1 MRHCRGEH
9 ICRALCEFRSLT
21 HLQTSLSSL
30 GAISTRRSS
39 QTPKTSH
46 RRFELEDVKQ
56 LVRKKMGHT
65 FPNAPVHHPHQ
76 RFDKDAYAK
85 LKSQLPSPPVTPEK
99 ESKSATRFQSVAI
112 TAESTPRTPSHNGK
126 KNMNRAPIQLPTPP
140 KTPKTEKVS
149 QFPFPDQPVLSKS
162 SLGSKGASEIRISAN
177 LETSGVV
184 QPKLEHPRRPPME
197 VRSVSN
203 QRNISDTCI
212 ADPFN
217 DEPAPQTPKH
227 VLRPVSIASAT
238 PAELARIINR
248 RYAPKPV
255 GLCNI
260 VAPKSS
266 IGFNDTIIAR
276 VSAGLGTSEAIQPKP
291 EQPRQPPTE
300 VRRLQNRR
308 NDWDTSTAIP
318 FNDGLAL
325 PTSKTISRPI
335 SNASAA
341 LANGHSLKDFQAL
354 DLQRLIRREHGE
366 KVCGTNISN
375 DVGLLLAYNMG

>member
-1 MRHCRGEH
+1 
-9 ICRALCEFRSLT
+9 
-21 HLQTSLSSL
+21 
-30 GAISTRRSS
+30 
-39 QTPKTSH
+39 
-46 RRFELEDVKQ
+46 
-56 LVRKKMGHT
+56 
-65 FPNAPVHHPHQ
+65 
-76 RFDKDAYAK
+76 
-85 LKSQLPSPPVTPEK
+85 
-99 ESKSATRFQSVAI
+99 
-112 TAESTPRTPSHNGK
+112 
-126 KNMNRAPIQLPTPP
+126 MNRAPIQLPTPP

-266 IGFNDTIIAR
+266 IGFNDTIIAG

-308 NDWDTSTAIP
+308 NDWDTSTADT

-366 KVCGTNISN
+366 KVCGTDISN